1 MVRSKTDQDVGPI
14 MELFFTNGGYDHGY
28 LEGFLETI
36 GYKAFGRLNIKTID
50 NADEILIRGHVVT
63 FEPNFNHP
71 DSTNDEV
78 LFKEGFTL
86 SGIIKLES
94 DFYLHQFEVNTAYK
108 QCFSFRGKRFLY
120 SQTPIAERNV

>member
-1 MVRSKTDQDVGPI
+1 MVRSKTDQDAGPI

-50 NADEILIRGHVVT
+50 STDEILIRGHVAT
-63 FEPNFNHP
+63 FVPNYNHP

-86 SGIIKLES
+86 NGIIKYNS
-94 DFYLHQFEVNTAYK
+94 DFSLYQFEVNA
-108 QCFSFRGKRFLY
+108 
-120 SQTPIAERNV
+120 A

>member
-14 MELFFTNGGYDHGY
+14 MELFFTNGGYDRGY

-36 GYKAFGRLNIKTID
+36 GYKAFGRLDIKTID
-50 NADEILIRGHVVT
+50 NSDEILIRGHVVT

-108 QCFSFRGKRFLY
+108 QCFNFRGK
-120 SQTPIAERNV
+120 I